1 MHIKFKHAA
10 LILSISAFIAG
21 PAFGKKPDDQGNND
35 KQHSSDQHKESSSHH
50 HDDNNSRMY
59 FNDDRTQYIKRYYS
73 ESKHNGKNC
82 PLGLAKKHNG
92 CQPPGHEKKWHKGE
106 RLSRDVI
113 YYDLPHSLTVE
124 LGHVPAGQKIV
135 RVGTDILLIS
145 IGTGMVLD
153 ALQDLDDIF

>member
-1 MHIKFKHAA
+1 MNIKFKQAA

-35 KQHSSDQHKESSSHH
+35 KQHSSHQHEESSSHH
-50 HDDNNSRMY
+50 DDNDSRMY
-59 FNDDRTQYIKRYYS
+59 FNADRTQYIKRYYS
-73 ESKHNGKNC
+73 ESKHHGKKC
-82 PLGLAKKHNG
+82 PAGLAKKQNG

-106 RLSRDVI
+106 RLSGDVV

>member
-1 MHIKFKHAA
+1 MHIKLKQTA
-10 LILSISAFIAG
+10 LILGISALMTG
-21 PAFGKKPDDQGNND
+21 PAFGKNSDNQGDHD
-35 KQHSSDQHKESSSHH
+35 KQHSSHQHEESSSHQ
-50 HDDNNSRMY
+50 HDDDSRIY

-73 ESKHNGKNC
+73 ESKHHGKNC
-82 PLGLAKKHNG
+82 PPGLAKKHNG
-92 CQPPGHEKKWHKGE
+92 CKPPGHEKKWRKGE
-106 RLSRDVI
+106 RLSQDVI
-113 YYDLPHSLTVE
+113 YYDLPHSLIVE

>member
-1 MHIKFKHAA
+1 MYLQLKQAA

-21 PAFGKKPDDQGNND
+21 PAFAKKPDDQGSDD
-35 KQHSSDQHKESSSHH
+35 KQHSSHQHEENYSHH
-50 HDDNNSRMY
+50 HDDHDSTMY
-59 FNDDRTQYIKRYYS
+59 FNNDRTQYIRRYYS
-73 ESKHNGKNC
+73 DSKQHGKNC
-82 PLGLAKKHNG
+82 PPGLAKKHNG
-92 CQPPGHEKKWHKGE
+92 CRPPGHEKKWHKGE
-106 RLSRDVI
+106 RLSRDVV
-113 YYDLPHSLTVE
+113 YYDLPHALNIE